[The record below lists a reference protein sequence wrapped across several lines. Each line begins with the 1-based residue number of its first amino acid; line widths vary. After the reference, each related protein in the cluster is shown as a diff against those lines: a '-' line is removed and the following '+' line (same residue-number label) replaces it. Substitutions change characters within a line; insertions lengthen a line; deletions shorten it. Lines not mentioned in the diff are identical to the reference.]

1 MNSWTDCP
9 LIEVIDGKQGG
20 VPVVKG
26 TRIPAQQIVDE
37 FRLGSSVT
45 DIERNYPSLRRDQ
58 IDGLI
63 AFDNKRKPQPVP

>member
-45 DIERNYPSLRRDQ
+45 DIERNYPSFEKGPD
-58 IDGLI
+58 
-63 AFDNKRKPQPVP
+63 